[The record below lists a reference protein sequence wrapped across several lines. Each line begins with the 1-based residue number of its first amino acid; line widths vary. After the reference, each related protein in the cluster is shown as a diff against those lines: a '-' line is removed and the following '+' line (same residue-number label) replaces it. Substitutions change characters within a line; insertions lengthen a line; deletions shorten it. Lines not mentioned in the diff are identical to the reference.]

1 MNGSNHQGE
10 AALLLSSEPNA
21 DAARALATLSEIER
35 MAAERRSVAE
45 GMLAEA
51 RDFQEQLSNERRA
64 LTALASAAEAA
75 RAAEAEAVAFVRT
88 AREKREAIL
97 ALRAT
102 DGRRREEL
110 NRAEEAAKA
119 AVAAAEERLDLAR
132 RALATAIDAR
142 TAQQLALDD
151 GSDLEAE
158 AQAEIDAAA
167 HLLEQ
172 RHLAR
177 TRADADVVEMRA
189 RMELLSGTRGLS
201 PQAVQRVVERRV
213 ADMLRQDSKDGVR

>member
-10 AALLLSSEPNA
+10 AALLRSSETNA

-75 RAAEAEAVAFVRT
+75 RAAEAEAMAFVRT

-119 AVAAAEERLDLAR
+119 AVVAAEERLDLAR
-132 RALATAIDAR
+132 HALATAIEAR

-158 AQAEIDAAA
+158 AQVEIDAAS

-189 RMELLSGTRGLS
+189 RMELLSGTKGLS

-213 ADMLRQDSKDGVR
+213 ADMLRQDSKDGVK